1 MKEHGSKLPAEQPAK
16 ILKSL
21 LKKPGQSKSRS
32 QKNRVVINEKLNEFF
47 AADYI
52 ILIKE
57 ECCADYEEDCD
68 CCCQEHELMRL
79 GNCKECRAELNLHFD
94 LSDNNRYHDMERDGE
109 IIHEDTLREE
119 SCGNKRFE
127 CVELHLEDEDDEE
140 YELEM
145 EKHKEIKKVEK
156 EEELINNKELKEI
169 EEKREQKKNEVRK
182 NAEIEEKKFNIE
194 EDERKRRKITKS
206 LNIWDKNKRINEE
219 KDIENHK
226 RMDEFILP
234 SLTITSSLSS
244 LSPPPPPPL
253 PPPPPPEV
261 S

>member
-169 EEKREQKKNEVRK
+169 EEKREQKKKTKCEKMQKSKRK
-182 NAEIEEKKFNIE
+182 NLIQKKMKEKEEK
-194 EDERKRRKITKS
+194 
-206 LNIWDKNKRINEE
+206 
-219 KDIENHK
+219 
-226 RMDEFILP
+226 
-234 SLTITSSLSS
+234 
-244 LSPPPPPPL
+244 
-253 PPPPPPEV
+253 
-261 S
+261 